1 MAAQASVLKRRAG
14 GTTSLGVG
22 GTASA
27 AEEAPMRGKRKEE
40 HRSGGDRHKNRKG
53 NREKETRIGGDRH
66 TNRKCQTKETPRWA
80 RGALKGA
87 AVLAMAGVPAD
98 GSVPTFLGTPER
110 VTREGR
116 EGSAML
122 SAPKREE
129 SVEVESASSE
139 PTARSLAVMSASGAS
154 WSVPPM
160 PKSWLYASRGAE
172 GA

>member
-1 MAAQASVLKRRAG
+1 MAAQARGRAG
-14 GTTSLGVG
+14 GTASLGAG

-27 AEEAPMRGKRKEE
+27 AGKARQRGNREKEKRI
-40 HRSGGDRHKNRKG
+40 GGDRHKNRKG
-53 NREKETRIGGDRH
+53 NREKETRVGDRH
-66 TNRKCQTKETPRWA
+66 KNRKRKTKEMPKWA

-87 AVLAMAGVPAD
+87 AFLAVAGVPAD
-98 GSVPTFLGTPER
+98 GSTPTFLGTPER
-110 VTREGR
+110 VIGR

-122 SAPKREE
+122 SAPEREE
-129 SVEVESASSE
+129 SVEVESASSG